1 MKRSIGKAMLVL
13 AMTILALPGALSA
26 ENLRAITYDD
36 LISLGRIGSF
46 DISPD
51 GKWAAFEVTWFDK
64 AANSSNTDIYL
75 VPVAGGAPVRFV
87 RSDGD
92 DSSPAWSPDGRT
104 LAFVSDRDGAAQVWI
119 IPIDGG
125 EAKRITN
132 VPTGAENPRW
142 SPSGRLISF
151 TSSVYPEC
159 ADMDCNGKKLEEAK
173 GSTVKAQLVDFL
185 LYRHWT
191 TWRKGRWS
199 HLFVTDLDGKNLIEI
214 NKGRS
219 DVPPLALGGDR
230 DVDFSPDGGEICFAM
245 NPDSFPAAS
254 TNNDLYVVTLP
265 DGPPVSITARNSSN
279 DNNPRYS
286 PDGRYI
292 AYRAQMTPGFESD
305 KYRLMLY
312 DRKAGAIT
320 NLTETFDYSV
330 DHVSWGS
337 DSRTLFFSVEDQG
350 RSSIGK
356 VSIKGGDAA
365 LSIVR
370 GGYVTGL
377 EATRD
382 GKYLVFSR
390 QNATHPA
397 DLSRATTKGK
407 DVVALTDINAETLA
421 GLKMNPVEEF
431 SYDGA
436 GGAKIH
442 GFIVKPPFFEEG
454 KKYPLVLLIHGGPQ
468 GAFGDEF
475 HYRWNSQMF
484 ASPGYVAAMINPHGS
499 TGYGQEFTNQI
510 SGDWGG
516 AVFEDVMKGV
526 DYLKNLPYVDR
537 DRVAAAGGSYGG
549 YMVMWIEGHT
559 DGVFR
564 CLVSHEGVYNL
575 ESMYGATEEL
585 WFPEWEFKGT
595 PWTNPEMYAKW
606 SPHRSAANFK
616 TPGLVVQGELDF
628 RVPVA
633 EGLQFFTAL
642 QRRGVP
648 SKLLYFPDEGH
659 FVLKPQNAELWW
671 KTLHEWFAAYLK

>member
-1 MKRSIGKAMLVL
+1 MRRHTFAVALALVAALLVL
-13 AMTILALPGALSA
+13 PRALGAES
-26 ENLRAITYDD
+26 RHAIAFDD

-46 DISPD
+46 EISPD
-51 GKWAAFEVTWFDK
+51 SKWIAFEVTWYDK

-75 VPVAGGAPVRFV
+75 VPVAGGVPTRFV

-92 DSSPAWSPDGRT
+92 DSSPTWSPDGST
-104 LAFVSDRDGAAQVWI
+104 LAFVSDRDGSAQIWI
-119 IPIDGG
+119 IPISGG
-125 EAKRITN
+125 EAKRVTSI
-132 VPTGAENPRW
+132 PTGAENPRW
-142 SPSGRLISF
+142 SPDGRLIAF

-159 ADMDCNGKKLEEAK
+159 PDMDCNGKKLDEAK
-173 GSTVKAQLVDFL
+173 SAKVKAQLVDYLF
-185 LYRHWT
+185 YRHWNS
-191 TWRKGRWS
+191 WRKGRWS
-199 HLFVTDLDGKNLIEI
+199 HLFVTDLDGAKLIEI
-214 NKGRS
+214 NRGRT

-230 DVDFSPDGGEICFAM
+230 DVDFSPDGAELCFAM
-245 NPDSFPAAS
+245 NPDSFPATS
-254 TNNDLYVVTLP
+254 TNNDLYTVELR
-265 DGPPVSITARNSSN
+265 GGAPVPITAANRSN

-312 DRKAGAIT
+312 DRKTRAIT
-320 NLTETFDYSV
+320 NLTESYDYSI
-330 DHVSWGS
+330 DRFSWGS
-337 DSRTLFFSVEDQG
+337 DSRTLFFVVEDEG
-350 RSSIGK
+350 RTSIGK
-356 VSIKGGDAA
+356 VSVKGGDAG
-365 LSIVR
+365 LLIPKS
-370 GGYVTGL
+370 GWVTGM

-382 GKYLVFSR
+382 GKYLVYERQGASR
-390 QNATHPA
+390 PV
-397 DLSRATTKGK
+397 DLYRATTKGTN
-407 DVVALTDINAETLA
+407 VVALTDINAETLS
-421 GLKMNPVEEF
+421 GLAFGALEEF
-431 SYDGA
+431 RYDGA

-442 GFIVKPPFFEEG
+442 GFIVKPPFFDAA
-454 KKYPLVLLIHGGPQ
+454 KRYPLILLIHGGPQ

-484 ASPGYVAAMINPHGS
+484 ASPGYVVAMINPHGS
-499 TGYGQEFTNQI
+499 TGYGQEFTNAI

-516 AVFEDVMKGV
+516 AVFEDVMKAV
-526 DYLKNLPYVDR
+526 DYLKGLPYVDGTR
-537 DRVAAAGGSYGG
+537 MAAAGGSYGG
-549 YMVMWIEGHT
+549 YMVDWLEGHT

-595 PWTNPEMYAKW
+595 PWTNPEMYARW
-606 SPHRSAANFK
+606 SPHRFAAKFK
-616 TPGLVVQGELDF
+616 TPCLVVQGELDF

-642 QRRGVP
+642 QRQGVP

-659 FVLKPQNAELWW
+659 FVVKPQNAELWW